1 MFQGVIIIFDLR
13 SSTRNLNSFNPF
25 LKTVRN
31 FSWKEVVIDTA
42 KSRCVDLNGQLT

>member
-1 MFQGVIIIFDLR
+1 MFQGVKNIFDLC
-13 SSTRNLNSFNPF
+13 SITRNLNSFNLF

-42 KSRCVDLNGQLT
+42 KSRCVYLNGQLT